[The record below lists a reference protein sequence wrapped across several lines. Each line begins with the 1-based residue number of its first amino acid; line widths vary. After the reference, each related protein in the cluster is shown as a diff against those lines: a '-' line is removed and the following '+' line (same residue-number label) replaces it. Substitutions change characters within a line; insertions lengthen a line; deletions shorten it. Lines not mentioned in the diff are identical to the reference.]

1 MQTPDGVFKKKHYRA
16 VMNSDGGAKS
26 FKLKIAHKLT
36 PDHLNPAFFQKM
48 HVNKAFDVSIF
59 SKIKFDISITTSS
72 LVQFCLGVFT
82 KSGNCDGNL

>member
-36 PDHLNPAFFQKM
+36 PDHLNPAFFKKM
-48 HVNKAFDVSIF
+48 NVNKAFDVSIF
-59 SKIKFDISITTSS
+59 SKIKSITTSF